1 MEKKIFSVTRTI
13 AVNVIV
19 FLILLFIVNWACGI
33 YLERAASEKRHSL
46 PNYAGDVAYA
56 KEIFNDYHSVA
67 HTYTPF
73 VGWQMLPYQGKTVTI
88 DEHGWRTHPAMNDTN
103 DSMVVRFFGGSTMW
117 GEGSDDANTIPALFN
132 ETFPELTVHNHGQLA
147 YNSRQNLDALISLY
161 SKGESADVVIF
172 YDGVND
178 AAFLCPADISQLPG
192 HRLVPMFKRKL
203 FGGKKQVALD
213 ILNNLFTENI
223 LIVVRQFDTVTG
235 REASLYNC
243 VDTDKGRTIAEMMLR
258 NWEMA
263 HQLVTNQ
270 GGKFFAVLQPV
281 SFIGSPK
288 TDYLKLDSELGK
300 SFREVY
306 YHLKLMIQQKN
317 YPWIIDMTD
326 AFDGDEYIYIDFC
339 HVSGN
344 GNRIIA
350 DRLAS
355 VFRNQTGSHIEFLPV
370 RKSGKLNS
378 LVSRNSAR
386 K

>member
-1 MEKKIFSVTRTI
+1 MGKKIFSVLRTI
-13 AVNVIV
+13 TVNILV
-19 FLILLFIVNWACGI
+19 FLLLLIIVNWACGI
-33 YLERAASEKRHSL
+33 YLERAASEKRHNL
-46 PNYAGDVAYA
+46 PNYADNVGYA
-56 KEIFNDYHSVA
+56 EEIFNDYHSVG
-67 HTYTPF
+67 HTYKPF

-88 DEHGWRTHPAMNDTN
+88 NEQGLRSHPVINRN
-103 DSMVVRFFGGSTMW
+103 EDSVVVRFFGGSTMW
-117 GEGSDDANTIPALFN
+117 GEGSDDSHTIPALFN
-132 ETFPELTVHNHGQLA
+132 KVFPELTVYNHGQLA
-147 YNSRQNLDALISLY
+147 YNSRQNLDALISVY
-161 SKGESADVVIF
+161 NQGEEADVVVF

-178 AAFLCPADISQLPG
+178 AAFLCPADITQLPG

-223 LIVVRQFDTVTG
+223 FIVIRQFDTVTG
-235 REASLYNC
+235 REPSLYDC
-243 VDTDKGRTIAEMMLR
+243 VDSEKGRLIAEMMLR

-263 HQLVTNQ
+263 HELVSNR
-270 GGKFFAVLQPV
+270 GGTFIAILQPV

-288 TDYLKLDSELGK
+288 LDYLDLDNELGK
-300 SFREVY
+300 NFREVY

-339 HVSGN
+339 HVSEN

-355 VFRNQTGSHIEFLPV
+355 AFRNQTDSHMELLPV
-370 RKSGKLNS
+370 RKPVKLNR
-378 LVSRNSAR
+378 LVSNR